1 MDTTA
6 TDTTASDAGTGCI
19 HIGINLWALTP
30 MTTTTH
36 RLRLHHSRFHLSRP
50 ERAKWR
56 RSDTA
61 SGVTGTRGIATTKR

>member
-6 TDTTASDAGTGCI
+6 TDTTASGAGTGCI

-36 RLRLHHSRFHLSRP
+36 RLRHSRFHLSRP

-61 SGVTGTRGIATTKR
+61 RGAIGAMGIATTKR